1 MPKSHRPYPL
11 EYRRRM
17 VEMVRAG
24 KTPEELSRQFEVS
37 GERRLLLAVLL
48 DAFEI
53 LQCLGDSSSSGA

>member
-1 MPKSHRPYPL
+1 VATKLALLDHGR
-11 EYRRRM
+11 
-17 VEMVRAG
+17 
-24 KTPEELSRQFEVS
+24 VS